1 MRTIDCEE
9 FGPLKLKQVMAA
21 GGYYT
26 LGYDDRMPGVVAM
39 FFAGQHIDCATVHF
53 ARVVE
58 LASEDL
64 QMYP

>member
-9 FGPLKLKQVMAA
+9 FGPLKVKQVMAA

-39 FFAGQHIDCATVHF
+39 FFSGQHIDQAAQHF
-53 ARVVE
+53 ARVID
-58 LASEDL
+58 LAEQDL
-64 QMYP
+64 EMYP

>member
-1 MRTIDCEE
+1 
-9 FGPLKLKQVMAA
+9 MAQDSRLPNVTA
-21 GGYYT
+21 IY
-26 LGYDDRMPGVVAM
+26 
-39 FFAGQHIDCATVHF
+39 FAGQHIDCATVHF